1 MDDVDPLEYAESTVS
16 PQKGIQ
22 VLLKRLCIICALYI
36 VIVDFT
42 LKLKTFD
49 IHMRELQQSI
59 SEGGTV
65 IQYLDHNS
73 HLYSAVLACR
83 DAKEQQNATKSTF
96 PVPSEK
102 IPSNKKTEH
111 QWRFNQTTKNPGR
124 KKQGIILK

>member
-22 VLLKRLCIICALYI
+22 VLLKQLCIICALYI
-36 VIVDFT
+36 IFVDFT

-49 IHMRELQQSI
+49 THMRELQQSI

-65 IQYLDHNS
+65 IQYLDHINS

-83 DAKEQQNATKSTF
+83 AAKEQQNATKFTF
-96 PVPSEK
+96 PVSSEK

-111 QWRFNQTTKNPGR
+111 Q
-124 KKQGIILK
+124 